1 MASTGG
7 GGAFYIETSG
17 TSTLTMSGKSTATT
31 QQTDGNGGFLFGKSS
46 STLSVIIDDSEVA
59 LSASNQ
65 KGGFGYF
72 ESTGTSSI
80 EVRNKGLINT
90 ANSMND
96 MGGIAYMGGIN
107 NILTIGDAAQVTACG
122 AK

>member
-1 MASTGG
+1 
-7 GGAFYIETSG
+7 
-17 TSTLTMSGKSTATT
+17 MS
-31 QQTDGNGGFLFGKSS
+31 
-46 STLSVIIDDSEVA
+46 VVIDDSEVA

-80 EVRNKGLINT
+80 EVKNKGLINT

-96 MGGIAYMGGIN
+96 MGGIAHMGGTN
-107 NILTIGDAAQVTACG
+107 NILKIGDAAQVTACG
-122 AK
+122 AKQGAGCFYMGGTTLNKVIMEGGINGDAMI

>member
-1 MASTGG
+1 VASSGG